1 MKFATRTIYPAIYFI
16 PKLGLR
22 YRVHPLARLPAATHS
37 ADAFITNCHRMAQ
50 ANVSVITK

>member
-1 MKFATRTIYPAIYFI
+1 LAYLVYAI
-16 PKLGLR
+16 PKWDL
-22 YRVHPLARLPAATHS
+22 VFARLPAATHS